1 MQSFPLLLDPPGKSD
16 HQTIHYPTANF
27 GSLSRGSIT
36 MPILFTDPKV
46 TRSLGLNQDPSDSA
60 CSPLTLFSMSL
71 AHKYV

>member
-16 HQTIHYPTANF
+16 HQAIHYPTANF